1 MALIFDPGTLRGLFG
16 PQFNSISTLQV
27 DVTLYESHELPSTVT
42 EKPVEDGSN
51 INDNV
56 ILNNAKLSIAGV
68 LTDDRLGTS
77 QAEKW
82 RALQDIR
89 RSREPFTVVTS
100 LGAYENMIFTSI
112 SASRDVSSVGAVFF
126 TADLTQV
133 RIISSETV
141 QVPLRAIPE
150 ERKAKQAPKQ
160 DKGKQQTTTDT
171 TGPNGSA
178 ERKRRSLAK
187 QIFGASE

>member
-27 DVTLYESHELPSTVT
+27 DVTLSESHELPSTVT

-56 ILNNAKLSIAGV
+56 ILNNTKVSISGV

-112 SASRDVSSVGAVFF
+112 GASREVSSVGAVFF
-126 TADLTQV
+126 NADLTQV

-150 ERKAKQAPKQ
+150 SRKAKQAPKQ
-160 DKGKQQTTTDT
+160 DKGKQQATTDT
-171 TGPNGSA
+171 PEAS
-178 ERKRRSLAK
+178 ERKRRSIAV
-187 QIFGASE
+187 QIFGEDA

>member
-27 DVTLYESHELPSTVT
+27 DVTLSESHELPSTVT

-56 ILNNAKLSIAGV
+56 ILGNAKVNISGV

-82 RALQDIR
+82 RALLEIR

-112 SASRDVSSVGAVFF
+112 SASREVSSVGAVFF
-126 TADLTQV
+126 NADLTQV
-133 RIISSETV
+133 RIIASETA
-141 QVPLRAIPE
+141 QVPLRAIQE
-150 ERKAKQAPKQ
+150 SRKAKQAAKQ
-160 DKGKQQTTTDT
+160 DRGKQQTTTDT
-171 TGPNGSA
+171 PGANGSA

-187 QIFGASE
+187 QIFGAE

>member
-1 MALIFDPGTLRGLFG
+1 MALIFDPGKLRELFG
-16 PQFNSISTLQV
+16 GRFNLISTLQV
-27 DVTLYESHELPSTVT
+27 DVTLTESHELPSTVT

-68 LTDDRLGTS
+68 LTDERLGTS
-77 QAEKW
+77 QFDKW
-82 RALQDIR
+82 RALNDIR
-89 RSREPFTVVTS
+89 RLREPFTVVTS
-100 LGAYENMIFTSI
+100 LGAYTNMIFTSI

-150 ERKAKQAPKQ
+150 SRKAKQAPKQ
-160 DKGKQQTTTDT
+160 DKGKQQAATDA
-171 TGPNGSA
+171 PEA
-178 ERKRRSLAK
+178 AQRKRRSLAK

>member
-1 MALIFDPGTLRGLFG
+1 MALIFDPGTLRQLFG

-27 DVTLYESHELPSTVT
+27 DVTLSEEHELPSTVT

-56 ILNNAKLSIAGV
+56 ILGNPILTISGI

-89 RSREPFTVVTS
+89 RTREPFTVTTS
-100 LGAYENMIFTSI
+100 LGAYENMIFTNI
-112 SASRDVSSVGAVFF
+112 RATRDVSSVGAVFF
-126 TADLTQV
+126 TAGIKSV
-133 RIISSETV
+133 RIIQSETA
-141 QVPLRAIPE
+141 QVPLRAIKE
-150 ERKAKQAPKQ
+150 ERKAKQAAKQ
-160 DKGKQQTTTDT
+160 DKGKQQTTTESEET
-171 TGPNGSA
+171 E
-178 ERKRRSLAK
+178 ERTRRSIAV
-187 QIFGASE
+187 QIFGGDE

>member
-1 MALIFDPGTLRGLFG
+1 MALIFDPGTLRNLFG

-27 DVTLYESHELPSTVT
+27 DVTLSESHELPSTVT

-56 ILNNAKLSIAGV
+56 ILNNAKLSISGI

-100 LGAYENMIFTSI
+100 LGAYENMIFTSL
-112 SASRDVSSVGAVFF
+112 SATREVSNVGAVFF
-126 TADLTQV
+126 IADLTAV
-133 RIISSETV
+133 RIISSETA

-150 ERKAKQAPKQ
+150 ERKAKQAATQ
-160 DKGKQQTTTDT
+160 DKGKQQATTDA
-171 TGPNGSA
+171 PEAS
-178 ERKRRSLAK
+178 ERKRRSIAV
-187 QIFGASE
+187 QIFGADQ

>member
-27 DVTLYESHELPSTVT
+27 DVTLSESHELPSTVT

-56 ILNNAKLSIAGV
+56 ILNNTKVSISGV

-112 SASRDVSSVGAVFF
+112 SASREVSSVGAVFF
-126 TADLTQV
+126 NADLTQV

-150 ERKAKQAPKQ
+150 SRKAKQAPKQ

-171 TGPNGSA
+171 ANGA

-187 QIFGASE
+187 QIFGEDA